1 MTAAIA
7 LSGIGKAF
15 SGHRVLD
22 QVDLEI
28 RPGEV
33 LGLLGENGAGKSTL
47 MNCCY
52 GLLRPDAGSIAI
64 AGSPVT
70 LRSPRQARALGIGM
84 VHQHFALVPTLG
96 LDANLSLALG
106 RGLWG
111 RDSRALRG
119 RIDALAAN
127 LGWTLRIDGPVG
139 RASVGQQQRLEILK
153 ALAEASRVLILD
165 EPTAVLAPQE
175 VDELLP
181 ALRRLADQGRA
192 VVLISHKLHE
202 VTRCCDRIAVLRHGR
217 LVHDGPVAA
226 VDAAALTRAMVG
238 ADLPP
243 AMPRPA
249 QEAGET
255 ILACEGIDV
264 SRDDG
269 GEALRKVDLR
279 LRRGRITAIAG
290 VDGNGQSEL
299 VEAILGLRPLRSGRI
314 TATDRYRAALPDDR
328 LRHALIADLSVRDNL
343 LIRAGRQ
350 APYRR
355 ALGWLDLEA
364 WTRRARDLVRAFDVR
379 TPTVHLRA
387 GQLSGG
393 NQQKVV
399 VARELAEP
407 VDLVCA
413 MNPTRGLDVA
423 ASRAVFDRLL
433 QARNAGAAVLL
444 VHSDLDEVLAL
455 ADEVSVL
462 FEGRLTPTAWP
473 TCSREE
479 IGRKMLGLDGAAA

>member
-255 ILACEGIDV
+255 ILSCEGIDV
-264 SRDDG
+264 SNGTWLFFSDAG
-269 GEALRKVDLR
+269 LPLKAVFSVLPTGKFIISNGEYSLEA
-279 LRRGRITAIAG
+279 
-290 VDGNGQSEL
+290 GNG
-299 VEAILGLRPLRSGRI
+299 
-314 TATDRYRAALPDDR
+314 
-328 LRHALIADLSVRDNL
+328 
-343 LIRAGRQ
+343 
-350 APYRR
+350 
-355 ALGWLDLEA
+355 
-364 WTRRARDLVRAFDVR
+364 
-379 TPTVHLRA
+379 PTL
-387 GQLSGG
+387 
-393 NQQKVV
+393 
-399 VARELAEP
+399 
-407 VDLVCA
+407 
-413 MNPTRGLDVA
+413 LDVLDTVRLVSGSGLGSA
-423 ASRAVFDRLL
+423 ADVSRYL
-433 QARNAGAAVLL
+433 
-444 VHSDLDEVLAL
+444 
-455 ADEVSVL
+455 
-462 FEGRLTPTAWP
+462 
-473 TCSREE
+473 SR
-479 IGRKMLGLDGAAA
+479 KHKS